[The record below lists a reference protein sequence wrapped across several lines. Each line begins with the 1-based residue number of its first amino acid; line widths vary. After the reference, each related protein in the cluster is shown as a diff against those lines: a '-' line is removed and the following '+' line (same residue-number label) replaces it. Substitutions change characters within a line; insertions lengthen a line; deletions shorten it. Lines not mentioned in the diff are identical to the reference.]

1 MKVPTVN
8 PLVDLGV
15 PPIINAATTFTAIG
29 GSIMPPEVLDAMRG
43 AAGAF
48 VDLHEAHLRI
58 GESLAELTHNDA
70 AYVTSG
76 CAAGMVLG
84 VLGCRTGGEPEAI
97 GRLLDGGW
105 FPDEVVM
112 HAAHRIPYDPAV
124 QLAGA
129 RIRSVGNVLQTFP
142 WELEAALGE
151 RTVAVLYVAGTHLP
165 PGALPLGQVVELAHA
180 RGVPVIVDAAAQLPP
195 VDNLWRFTRDDGADL
210 ALFSGGKALRGPQA
224 SGLMVGREEFVA
236 AARAHGAPHQR
247 LARAM
252 KVGKEELAG
261 LLAAVRRYV
270 DLDHGAQRL
279 EWDATVER
287 WQRVL
292 GAQTGVTAT
301 IEGHNEAGQPVPRV
315 RLEVNPEVLGRTG
328 ASIVE
333 ELRSGRPRIE
343 VLPGGPDRF
352 WIGPDLLEGD
362 QAETVVT
369 AIQTA
374 LQSGGDGREVSDE

>member
-1 MKVPTVN
+1 VN
-8 PLVDLGV
+8 TLEELGAT
-15 PPIINAATTFTAIG
+15 PIINAATTFTAIG
-29 GSIMPPEVLDAMRG
+29 GSIMPPDVLDAMRG
-43 AAGAF
+43 AAGSF
-48 VDLHEAHLRI
+48 VDLHEAHQLVGAR
-58 GESLAELTHNDA
+58 LAELTRNDA

-76 CAAGMVLG
+76 CAAAIVLG
-84 VLGCRTGGEPEAI
+84 ILACRTGGEPEAI
-97 GRLLDGGW
+97 GRLLDGQG
-105 FPDEVVM
+105 FPDEVLM

-129 RIRSVGNVLQTFP
+129 RVRSVGNVLQTFP
-142 WELEAALGE
+142 WELEAAIGE
-151 RTVAVLYVAGTHLP
+151 RTAAVLYIAGTHLP
-165 PGALPLGQVVELAHA
+165 PGALPLRQVVAIAHA
-180 RGVPVIVDAAAQLPP
+180 RGVPVLVDAAAQLPP
-195 VDNLWRFTRDDGADL
+195 VDNLWRFTREEGADL

-224 SGLMVGREEFVA
+224 SGLMVGREELVV

-261 LLAAVRRYV
+261 LLAAVSRYV
-270 DLDHGAQRL
+270 ALDHDAQRR

-287 WQRVL
+287 WQRAL
-292 GAQTGVTAT
+292 IQPGVTAT

-315 RLEVNPEVLGRTG
+315 RVEVDPQALGRTG

-333 ELRSGRPRIE
+333 ELRAGRPRID

-362 QAETVVT
+362 QAEAVVT
-369 AIQTA
+369 AIQA
-374 LQSGGDGREVSDE
+374 AIAAGVGGREVNDG